1 MGVKNNEITAC
12 GAAWKTRQSWPI
24 SPSLIPINYMSN
36 AGYIWKVGE
45 IYHHD
50 PGLTPP
56 WVPNLTALSQTS
68 MGAFVDSSLSGSGTV
83 SRQMQKYYL
92 ADVPVQVELSVDPD
106 TGTQAYALEDSPPA
120 GWIISEI
127 NEGGGWD
134 TVNKKVKWGPFFD
147 NTSRVLAYKTTP
159 PAGTVGIKT
168 FSGKGSFDGT
178 GIAIGGSLSVELQP
192 EQIFL
197 YYLPLIIKD

>member
-1 MGVKNNEITAC
+1 MRVKNNEITAY

-36 AGYIWKVGE
+36 AGYIWKVSE
-45 IYHHD
+45 IYHHVQE
-50 PGLTPP
+50 LTPP
-56 WVPNLTALSQTS
+56 WVPNLIALSQTS
-68 MGAFVDSSLSGSGTV
+68 MGVSVDVSLSGSGTV

-92 ADVPVQVELSVDPD
+92 ADVPVQVELSVAPD
-106 TGTQAYALEDSPPA
+106 TGTQAYALEDNPPLEWRA
-120 GWIISEI
+120 SDI

-134 TVNKKVKWGPFFD
+134 TINKKVKWGLFFD

-159 PAGTVGIKT
+159 PAGTVGIKI

-178 GIAIGGSLSVELQP
+178 GISIGGSLSVELQP
-192 EQIFL
+192 EKVFIH
-197 YYLPLIIKD
+197 LPLIIKD